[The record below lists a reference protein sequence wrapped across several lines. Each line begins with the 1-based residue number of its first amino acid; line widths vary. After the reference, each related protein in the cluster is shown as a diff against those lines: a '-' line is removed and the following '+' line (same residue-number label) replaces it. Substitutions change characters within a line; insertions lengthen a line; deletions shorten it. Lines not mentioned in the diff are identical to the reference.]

1 MNKKHKRFNYFI
13 NIEAK
18 SESLLSE
25 SLEIIVKNV
34 KQGYFKSEVG
44 NAAARFRYNAG
55 IPGKSYEEIDKWL
68 QTET

>member
-1 MNKKHKRFNYFI
+1 MNKKNKRFNYFI
-13 NIEAK
+13 NVEARSEDLLCK
-18 SESLLSE
+18 SLQV
-25 SLEIIVKNV
+25 IADNV

-44 NAAARFRYNAG
+44 DAAARFRYNAG